1 MASKKLITTLV
12 GLGIMALVVGCGS
25 DDDSPTAPVTDTAP
39 PALPGNLA
47 VDYAAPQ
54 DQVTVT
60 WDANV
65 TDADLAGYLVARAS
79 YDGDP
84 VQLIDAPQAANSFQD
99 DLGECCGRLLTYY
112 VYSVDT
118 SDNVS
123 AAATVTLQMPAP
135 EPGRDS
141 ERNLY

>member
-1 MASKKLITTLV
+1 MASKKLITALV
-12 GLGIMALVVGCGS
+12 GLSIMALVVGCGS

-47 VDYAAPQ
+47 VDYAAAQ
-54 DQVTVT
+54 DQATIT

-84 VQLIDAPQAANSFQD
+84 LSLTDAPQAANSYQD
-99 DLGECCGRLLTYY
+99 DLGDCCGRLLTYY
-112 VYSVDT
+112 VHSVDT
-118 SDNVS
+118 SGNVS
-123 AAATVTLQMPAP
+123 AAATVTLQMPSP
-135 EPGRDS
+135 EPGRDAD
-141 ERNLY
+141 RNAY